1 MEGKSNDKT
10 GIYPITVPANNEF
23 HTNRHQPTAVWVSN
37 TALPPTVIATMSGP
51 IKVAVLDDY
60 QGISEPKFK
69 ALDPA
74 RFEISF
80 FKDTL
85 RPYNHPDTPQE
96 TKDKL
101 VARLEPFT
109 VICMSPPH
117 HFSQWLRLTNSA
129 TMRERTPFPSELI
142 ARLPNLKLV
151 LTTGN
156 RNRGLD
162 LDAFQ
167 ARGIPVA
174 GAMGRHGSVGSDST
188 TEHTVALVL
197 AAARNI
203 AQDDLSVKTGGW
215 QTVPTVGLAGKV
227 FGTVGLGRLGT
238 AVAQI
243 MKKAF
248 GMRVVAWSENLTQE
262 RADEKAR
269 EAGLPVEDGEGNKTF
284 KAVSKEELFRTADVV
299 SVHVV
304 LSDRSRGCIA
314 ARDLELMK
322 PTAIFV
328 NTSRGPLVV
337 EKDLLRVLEQGKI
350 RAAALDVFDLEPL
363 PLDSPWRT
371 TKWGQDGRS
380 RVLLTPHMGYVA
392 EETLDAWYDV
402 QVENLLRWE
411 KGEELQV
418 RLR

>member
-1 MEGKSNDKT
+1 
-10 GIYPITVPANNEF
+10 
-23 HTNRHQPTAVWVSN
+23 
-37 TALPPTVIATMSGP
+37 MSGP

-74 RFEISF
+74 KFEVSF
-80 FKDTL
+80 FKETL

-96 TKDKL
+96 VKDEL

-109 VICMSPPH
+109 VIS
-117 HFSQWLRLTNSA
+117 
-129 TMRERTPFPSELI
+129 TMRERTPFTAELI
-142 ARLPNLKLV
+142 GRLPNLKLL

-167 ARGIPVA
+167 TRGIPVA
-174 GAMGRHGSVGSDST
+174 GAVDRNKSVGSDST
-188 TEHTVALVL
+188 AEHCVALIL

-203 AQDDLSVKTGGW
+203 AQDDFSIKTGGW
-215 QTVPTVGLAGKV
+215 QTVPTVALAGKV

-238 AVAQI
+238 AVAR
-243 MKKAF
+243 MLNLAF

-269 EAGLPVEDGEGNKTF
+269 EAGLSVEDARGEKTF
-284 KAVSKEELFRTADVV
+284 KVVSKEELFRTADVV
-299 SVHVV
+299 SLHLV
-304 LSDRSRGCIA
+304 LSDRSRGIITA
-314 ARDLELMK
+314 KDLELMK

-337 EKDLLRVLEQGKI
+337 ERDLLQVLEQGKI

-371 TKWGQDGRS
+371 TKWGEDGRS
-380 RVLLTPHMGYVA
+380 RVLLTPHTGYV
-392 EETLDAWYDV
+392 EEVTLDGWYDM

-411 KGEELQV
+411 KGEELLL
-418 RLR
+418 RLC

>member
-1 MEGKSNDKT
+1 
-10 GIYPITVPANNEF
+10 
-23 HTNRHQPTAVWVSN
+23 
-37 TALPPTVIATMSGP
+37 MSSP

-60 QGISEPKFK
+60 QGISEPKFR

-74 RFEISF
+74 KFEVSF

-96 TKDKL
+96 VKDEL

-109 VICMSPPH
+109 VIS
-117 HFSQWLRLTNSA
+117 
-129 TMRERTPFPSELI
+129 TMRERTPFTAELI
-142 ARLPNLKLV
+142 ARLPNLKLL

-174 GAMGRHGSVGSDST
+174 GAVDRNSSVGSEST
-188 TEHTVALVL
+188 TEHCVAMIL

-215 QTVPTVGLAGKV
+215 QTVPAVALGGKV

-238 AVAQI
+238 AVGRI
-243 MKKAF
+243 MHLAF

-269 EAGLPVEDGEGNKTF
+269 EAGLPVEDARGEKTF
-284 KAVSKEELFRTADVV
+284 KVVSKEELFRTADVV
-299 SVHVV
+299 SLQLV
-304 LSDRSRGCIA
+304 LSDRSRGCITA
-314 ARDLELMK
+314 KDLELMK

-337 EKDLLRVLEQGKI
+337 EKDLLEVLEQGKI

-363 PLDSPWRT
+363 PLDSRWRT
-371 TKWGQDGRS
+371 TKWGEDGRS
-380 RVLLTPHMGYVA
+380 RVLLTPHMGYV
-392 EETLDAWYDV
+392 EEATLNGWYDM

-411 KGEELQV
+411 KGEELLL
-418 RLR
+418 RLC